1 MATVPSVIGETVA
14 SAADILDANGF
25 GFSAAYTTVGA
36 TAGNDG
42 TAKSQ
47 SPGAGTNQPLF
58 TVVTVT
64 FYQYIPPVSPP
75 SVSITATRTTAYAVS
90 VTYSVTASGD
100 GGTTSWSVVRDGSV
114 SVASGSLS
122 AGASTGSVTVSVA
135 VTPRSTRY
143 SFTVSASNN
152 GGSVSATAFDLP
164 ANPVSTAA
172 PSGFIS
178 VSQVPNSLTS
188 LNLYYGIFSGSG
200 TNVGRTYYTISG
212 TGVPSGI
219 ASGSFPAG
227 GAGEE
232 FNSNTE
238 SVLSP
243 GTAYTYTLVL
253 ANNRIEVTYTGTA
266 STPAIAAPTNFQS
279 DPAYLTDTSARLT
292 WTPSTTPGVS
302 YVIDGSGGDVS
313 YTPGNNFAN
322 ITNLSPSTQ
331 YTYGLYAILD
341 GNESATVSVVF
352 TTAAEIKTIVPTITA
367 VQSGGNAADI
377 SWSTVVSPGI
387 SIAFAEVYGPNL
399 NAGGLSGS
407 AGVYDLSPGSTYTWY
422 IDVYGTY
429 NGNGIFGSDEVTLTI
444 TGTAS
449 GAPTTPLDFT
459 ARGLSTSSVALS
471 WSASDAGGYPPVNY
485 YISGPGTI
493 SYSPTLNNYA
503 TVTGLSANTSYTWS
517 LYAQNAKPTSPNT
530 SSTVTT
536 SGTTLSSNA
545 NVSVIVPSISAV
557 SNPAGTEATIN
568 WSTIINGATLYNIYA
583 EVSSTDNIIS
593 SGALTGSQV
602 VTGLTPGA
610 TYTLSLYV
618 EGFKRSGAPVG
629 GSDVFFLTMSNP
641 SPPPAP
647 TPISNKTKVYLNGS
661 WNNNVVAV
669 KVYNGSTWV
678 AITPKTSDGQG
689 HWT

>member
-1 MATVPSVIGETVA
+1 MAFVPSVLGETVA
-14 SAADILDANGF
+14 SAAEILDNNGF

-36 TAGNDG
+36 TSGNDG

-47 SPGAGTNQPLF
+47 SPGAGTNQPLG

-75 SVSITATRTTAYAVS
+75 SVSITATRSTPYAVS
-90 VTYSVTASGD
+90 VTYSVTASSD
-100 GGTTSWSVVRDGSV
+100 GGTTSWSVARDGGSTI
-114 SVASGSLS
+114 ASGSLS
-122 AGASTGSVTVSVA
+122 AGSSTGSVTISAA
-135 VTPRSTRY
+135 VTPSNFRY
-143 SFTVSASNN
+143 LFTVTASNN
-152 GGSVSATAFDLP
+152 GGTVSASDYDLDG
-164 ANPVSTAA
+164 NPGTGTN

-178 VSQVPNSLTS
+178 VTQVANSLTS
-188 LNLYYGIFSGSG
+188 LNLYYGVFAGSG
-200 TNVGRTYYTISG
+200 TYVGRTYYTLSG
-212 TGVPSGI
+212 TGVPSAI
-219 ASGSFPAG
+219 ASGSFPS

-232 FNSNTE
+232 FNSDTE

-253 ANNRIEVTYTGTA
+253 ANNKAEVTYTGTA
-266 STPAIAAPTNFQS
+266 STPAVAAPTNFQS

-302 YVIDGSGGDVS
+302 YTVSGSGGTVS
-313 YTPGNNFAN
+313 YTPGNNYAT

-331 YTYGLYAILD
+331 YFYNIYATLN
-341 GNESATVSVVF
+341 GNESATVSTNF
-352 TTAAEIKTIVPTITA
+352 TTTATPKTIVPTITA

-399 NAGGLSGS
+399 NANGLSGS
-407 AGVYDLSPGSTYTWY
+407 VGVYNLSPGATYTWY

-444 TGTAS
+444 SGTAA
-449 GAPTTPLDFT
+449 GAPTTPLDFS
-459 ARGLSTSSVALS
+459 ARALSTSSVALS
-471 WSASDAGGYPPVNY
+471 WGASSANGHPPVSY

-493 SYSPTLNNYA
+493 SQSPTTNTYA

-517 LYAQNAKPTSPNT
+517 LYAQNTKTTSPNT

-536 SGTTLSSNA
+536 SATTLSTNA
-545 NVSVIVPSISAV
+545 NVSVIVPSVSAV
-557 SNPAGTEATIN
+557 SNPAGTEATIT
-568 WSTIINGATLYNIYA
+568 WSTVVNGATLYGIYA
-583 EVSSTDNIIS
+583 ELSSTDNIIS
-593 SGALTGSQV
+593 SGALNGSEV

-618 EGFKRSGAPVG
+618 EGFRRSGAPVG
-629 GSDVFFLTMSNP
+629 ESDVFNLVMSNP

-661 WNNNVVAV
+661 WNNNVTAV

-678 AITPKTSDGQG
+678 NVTPKTSDGQG